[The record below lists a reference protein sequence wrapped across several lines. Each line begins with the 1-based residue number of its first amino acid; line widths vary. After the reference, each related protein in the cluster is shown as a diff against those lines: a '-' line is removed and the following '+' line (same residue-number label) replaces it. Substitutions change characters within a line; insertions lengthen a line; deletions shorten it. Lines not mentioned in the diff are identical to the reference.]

1 MAKACST
8 LSTWARSEPMD
19 DAFEVPAEWYDGTN
33 ALRHSG
39 VLRWDGRGGLSLQAS
54 SSRVDLNAADLRFG
68 ETRTDRTLYRSESV
82 PDFRLF
88 LPNDLP
94 PGLASQLPGK
104 SEYGAWV
111 DKLGLGK
118 AAAIFTV
125 VSVAAVALFMTAPD
139 WLGPR
144 IPASWERNI
153 GEAMVG
159 DFGGRIC
166 HTPEGDAALAKLLGK
181 VDPAKEKVRA
191 GIANMDMV
199 NAIALPGGQ
208 VLLFDGLVQQAESP
222 EELAGVLAHEV
233 GHVRERHV
241 MTALLRQF
249 GLSVL
254 LAGADSGLTNGA
266 VGLASMGYSRD
277 AEREADDYSRARM
290 AQSDISPLGAASFF
304 ERMAKEHGGE
314 DNSPALL
321 GWIASHPSSNERAK
335 AYRDAAAGRT
345 AYPPA
350 ITDDEFEALKT
361 MCADDPDVE
370 EFEFF

>member
-68 ETRTDRTLYRSESV
+68 EIRTDRTLYRSESV

-94 PGLASQLPGK
+94 PGLASQLRGK

-118 AAAIFTV
+118 AAAIFSA

-181 VDPAKEKVRA
+181 VDPAREKVRA

-277 AEREADDYSRARM
+277 AEREADDYARARM

>member
-68 ETRTDRTLYRSESV
+68 DTRTDRTIYRRESV
-82 PDFRLF
+82 PDFRLV

-94 PGLASQLPGK
+94 PGLASQLPEK

-277 AEREADDYSRARM
+277 AEREADDYARARM

-321 GWIASHPSSNERAK
+321 GWIASHPSSNVRAK

>member
-1 MAKACST
+1 
-8 LSTWARSEPMD
+8 MD
-19 DAFEVPAEWYDGTN
+19 DAFEVPADWYDGTN

-68 ETRTDRTLYRSESV
+68 DTRTDRTIYRRESV
-82 PDFRLF
+82 PDFRLV

-94 PGLASQLPGK
+94 PGLASQLPEK

-181 VDPAKEKVRA
+181 VDPAREKVRA

-277 AEREADDYSRARM
+277 AEREADDYARARM

-304 ERMAKEHGGE
+304 ERMAKEHGDE

-335 AYRDAAAGRT
+335 AYRDAAGGRT